1 MTPTPES
8 PPLRPSWYRLLH
20 VGLGLFAGL
29 LGATYLADV
38 VGFPSPYT
46 SLNIVLR
53 VLCGIGIGL
62 VTLAVT

>member
-1 MTPTPES
+1 
-8 PPLRPSWYRLLH
+8 
-20 VGLGLFAGL
+20 
-29 LGATYLADV
+29 V